1 MFYEHNQSKSVMCT
15 DLCLIWKTRAGT
27 KCRAVQSW
35 CYSRMPETDEM
46 GPGRTRS
53 RTQRQGSLGIKEVSQ
68 AHLLPHLSCCCVVG
82 YQDLSL
88 ACMPSGLVTVLL
100 L

>member
-15 DLCLIWKTRAGT
+15 DLCLI
-27 KCRAVQSW
+27 RAVQSW

-68 AHLLPHLSCCCVVG
+68 AHLLPHLSCCCVVS